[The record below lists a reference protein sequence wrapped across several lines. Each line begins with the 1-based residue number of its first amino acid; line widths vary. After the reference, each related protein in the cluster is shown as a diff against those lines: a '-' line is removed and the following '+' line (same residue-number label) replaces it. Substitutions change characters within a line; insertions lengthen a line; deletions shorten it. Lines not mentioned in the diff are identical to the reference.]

1 VTRSR
6 TVLTLLVVVPA
17 LAVMVVGAPA
27 AGASGGDGAT
37 AETAAK
43 KKGKKKA
50 AKCKAAKGKKGK
62 RKAKRSV
69 AETAA
74 RKKGRKGKKKAA
86 KCKAAKGKGKGKGKK
101 GPKTKQPTGGLSD
114 GTYEDAANKVKMSI
128 QDGATKVTVKLTV
141 SSPALLT
148 LTLSGA
154 LGSDG
159 SAAGSSSA
167 GVLGAV
173 NWELQLSGTRYRLQ
187 YMFVGI
193 GDQKVISGTLR

>member
-6 TVLTLLVVVPA
+6 TVLILLVVVPA

-50 AKCKAAKGKKGK
+50 ARCKAAKGKEGK

-69 AETAA
+69 ADTAA
-74 RKKGRKGKKKAA
+74 RKKGRKGKKKATR
-86 KCKAAKGKGKGKGKK
+86 CKAAKGKGKK